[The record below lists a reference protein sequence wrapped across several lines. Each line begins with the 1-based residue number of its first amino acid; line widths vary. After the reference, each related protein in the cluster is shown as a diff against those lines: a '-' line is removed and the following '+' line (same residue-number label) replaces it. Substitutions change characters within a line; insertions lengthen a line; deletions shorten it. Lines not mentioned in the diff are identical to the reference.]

1 MDCSWQTTQRA
12 PSRAQ
17 KGWPQPDLFKQA
29 TQTSPVGREEMEGLI
44 LHPGREAGEGRRCCK
59 AGTDRQMKDE
69 GMDGWKG
76 GRMGLEHADT
86 GCGTHPLAQ
95 CSHMFTVSASESPH
109 RGCQLGVGAKD

>member
-1 MDCSWQTTQRA
+1 
-12 PSRAQ
+12 
-17 KGWPQPDLFKQA
+17 
-29 TQTSPVGREEMEGLI
+29 MEGLS
-44 LHPGREAGEGRRCCK
+44 LHPGREAEGRRCYK
-59 AGTDRQMKDE
+59 GGTDKQMKDE

-95 CSHMFTVSASESPH
+95 CSHMFTVSSSELPH